1 MTFLKT
7 LAAGFAASSLMLA
20 ALPASAH
27 DDIKVVASFSILGDM
42 VEQVVGGHASVTTIV
57 GPDADAHVYQPSVAD
72 AKAVAESDV
81 IFVNGLGFETW
92 SDTLIS
98 ESGTEA
104 TVHVA
109 TEGVTPVRVDGE
121 IDPHAWNSLSN
132 GVIYVRNIADA
143 MSAVLPDHAD
153 DFKANAD
160 AYIAQLEALDAE
172 TRQRLAAL
180 PEDRRTV
187 VTAHDA
193 FGYLA
198 DAYGMTFLAPV
209 GIDTE
214 AEPSARDLAVLI
226 AQLKDQGAAALFVE
240 NITSPALVQQISD
253 ETGIE
258 IGGRLFS
265 DALSERGGPATS
277 YLAMFQHNLGTLLDA
292 LGKKVDG

>member
-1 MTFLKT
+1 MTLLKT
-7 LAAGFAASSLMLA
+7 LAAGFVATTLMVGVV
-20 ALPASAH
+20 PANAH
-27 DDIKVVASFSILGDM
+27 DDLKIVASFSILGDM
-42 VEQVVGGHASVTTIV
+42 VEQVVGDHAKVTTIV

-72 AKAVAESDV
+72 ARAVAESDV

-92 SDTLIS
+92 SETLIS

-109 TEGVTPVRVDGE
+109 TEGVTPVMVDGE
-121 IDPHAWNSLSN
+121 TDPHAWNSLSN
-132 GVIYVRNIADA
+132 GVIYVRNIAEA
-143 MSAVLPDHAD
+143 MGKAMPDHAD
-153 DFKANAD
+153 DFNANAE
-160 AYIAQLEALDAE
+160 AYIAKLEALDKE
-172 TRQRLAAL
+172 TRTRLAAL

-198 DAYGMTFLAPV
+198 DAYGLTFLAPV

-226 AQLKDQGAAALFVE
+226 TQLKEQGAAALFVE

-277 YLAMFQHNLGTLLDA
+277 YLAMFEHNLGTLIEA
-292 LGKKVDG
+292 LGKKNNS